1 MHAADIAT
9 ETPGNAAPTHV
20 LRVEGMH
27 CAACVGRAEQ
37 ALRAVAGVAEARVHL
52 IAEQAVVTGDADGDA
67 LVRALAAIGYAAHP
81 VRDAAAEAAAR
92 DAAKAAAQRVL
103 ARDFALAACLTLPIF
118 MVEMGSHLF
127 PALHHFLADN
137 IGMARVQMV
146 QALLT
151 TILLALPGARFFRA
165 GLPALW
171 RLAPDMNALV
181 AVGTGAAYIYSM
193 VASFAPHWLPAGSAH
208 VYFEAAAVIVTLILG
223 GRYLEER
230 AKHRA
235 SAAIRTLVDL
245 QPECALVHGGD
256 GFVETPIAHIMPGD
270 VLLAQPGARIALD
283 GVVIWGNSHVDEAM
297 LSGEPMPVAKAVGAR
312 VTGGT
317 VNGEGALHIRVEAV
331 GADGVVA
338 RIIALVS
345 AAEGA
350 RLPITALVDRITRWF
365 VPAVFGVAALTF
377 LLWLALAPAP
387 ALPQAL
393 VHAVAVLIVACPCA
407 MGLATPMAVMV
418 GAQRAA
424 QLGILL
430 RGGDALQRLESVRAI
445 AFDKTGTLTLGQPTL
460 TDLELLP
467 EYAADAVLA
476 DVAAVEALSEHPA
489 ARAIVAAAAARSL
502 PLPPVRDFVVR
513 AGHGVSAMVG
523 EGTAA
528 RHIAIGNAAQ
538 LASHGVDCTALS
550 ARAAAWAAAGKSPI
564 FIARD
569 GQLAGVV
576 ALGDVAK
583 PHSADAIR
591 RLTADGLHV
600 AMLSGDN
607 IATARAIGA
616 QLGVADVTGGLM
628 PADKL
633 TVLERLRAEYGPVAF
648 VGDGINDAPVLAA
661 ADVGLAMGN
670 GTDIAMEAADGV
682 LMAGD
687 PMAVV
692 RAIRLSRATMRNIRQ
707 NLFWAFAYNIAL
719 LPLAA
724 GALYPFWGIS
734 LSPIFAAGAMALSSI
749 FVIGNALRL
758 NRVEGDGR

>member
-1 MHAADIAT
+1 MPVAENVT
-9 ETPGNAAPTHV
+9 EMPQNTPSPQI

-27 CAACVGRAEQ
+27 CASCVGRAET
-37 ALRAVAGVAEARVHL
+37 ALRAVPGVTDARVQL
-52 IAEQAVVTGDADGDA
+52 IAEQAVVTGDVAADA
-67 LVRALAAIGYAAHP
+67 LVRALAAIGYAAHV
-81 VRDAAAEAAAR
+81 VRDAAAEAATR
-92 DAAKAAAQRVL
+92 AAAQAAARRAL
-103 ARDFALAACLTLPIF
+103 ARDFALAALLTLPIF
-118 MVEMGSHLF
+118 VVEMGSHIF
-127 PALHHFLADN
+127 PALHHFLSDT

-151 TILLALPGARFFRA
+151 TILLLLPGARFFRV

-181 AVGTGAAYIYSM
+181 AVGAGAAYGYSM
-193 VASFAPHWLPAGSAH
+193 VATFAPHWLPAGSAH

-235 SAAIRTLVDL
+235 SAAIRALVDL
-245 QPECALVHGGD
+245 QPKSAPVLQGQA
-256 GFVETPIAHIMPGD
+256 FVETPIAAILPGD
-270 VLLAQPGARIALD
+270 VVLAQPGARIALD
-283 GVVIWGNSHVDEAM
+283 GVVIWGDSHVDEAM
-297 LSGEPMPVAKAVGAR
+297 LTGEPMPVAKSPGAR

-317 VNGEGALHIRVEAV
+317 INGEGAIHIRVDAV
-331 GADGVVA
+331 GADGVLA

-350 RLPITALVDRITRWF
+350 RLPISALVDRITRWF
-365 VPAVFGVAALTF
+365 VPMVFAVAALTF

-407 MGLATPMAVMV
+407 MGLATPMAVLV
-418 GAQRAA
+418 GSGRAA

-445 AFDKTGTLTLGQPTL
+445 AFDKTGTLTLGQPVL
-460 TDLELLP
+460 TDAIWLP
-467 EYAADAVLA
+467 DFAADEMLA
-476 DVAAVEALSEHPA
+476 DVAAVEALSEHPS
-489 ARAIVAAAAARSL
+489 ARAIVAAAAASAL
-502 PLPPVRDFVVR
+502 PRPPVQDFVAR

-523 EGTAA
+523 EGAAA

-538 LASHGVDCTALS
+538 LASHGVDCAPLL

-569 GQLAGVV
+569 GQLAGAI
-576 ALGDVAK
+576 ALGDMAK
-583 PHSADAIR
+583 PTSAAAIR
-591 RLTADGLHV
+591 RLSADGLHV

-607 IATARAIGA
+607 AATARAIGA
-616 QLGVADVTGGLM
+616 QLGVDDVTGGLL

-633 TVLERLRAEYGPVAF
+633 AALDKLRAKYGAIAF

-670 GTDIAMEAADGV
+670 GTDIAMDAADGV

-687 PMAVV
+687 PLAVV

-719 LPLAA
+719 VPLAA

-734 LSPIFAAGAMALSSI
+734 LSPVFAAGAMALSSV

-758 NRVEGDGR
+758 NRAEKDDR

>member
-1 MHAADIAT
+1 MHADEMPENT
-9 ETPGNAAPTHV
+9 SAPQI

-27 CAACVGRAEQ
+27 CASCVGRAEQ
-37 ALRAVAGVAEARVHL
+37 ALRSVPGVTDARVHL
-52 IAEQAVVTGDADGDA
+52 IAEQAVVTGDVAADA
-67 LVRALAAIGYAAHP
+67 LIRALAAIGYAAHV
-81 VRDAAAEAAAR
+81 VRDEAAEAAAR
-92 DAAKAAAQRVL
+92 DAAKAAARRAL
-103 ARDFALAACLTLPIF
+103 ARDFAFAALLTLPIF
-118 MVEMGSHLF
+118 VVEMGSHLF
-127 PALHHFLADN
+127 PALHHFLSDN
-137 IGMARVQMV
+137 IGMTRVQMA

-181 AVGTGAAYIYSM
+181 AVGTGAAYGYSM
-193 VASFAPHWLPAGSAH
+193 VATFAPHWLPAGSAH
-208 VYFEAAAVIVTLILG
+208 IYFEAAAVIVTLILG

-235 SAAIRTLVDL
+235 HAAIRALVDL
-245 QPECALVHGGD
+245 QPKSAPVQQGET
-256 GFVETPIAHIMPGD
+256 FVETPIAAILPGD
-270 VLLAQPGARIALD
+270 VVLAQPGARIALD
-283 GVVIWGNSHVDEAM
+283 GVVIWGDSHVDEAM
-297 LSGEPMPVAKAVGAR
+297 LTGEPMPVAKSAGAQ

-317 VNGEGALHIRVEAV
+317 INGEGAIHIRVDAV
-331 GADGVVA
+331 GADGVLA

-365 VPAVFGVAALTF
+365 VPMVFGVAALTF
-377 LLWLALAPAP
+377 LLWLAFAPAP

-418 GAQRAA
+418 GSGRAA

-430 RGGDALQRLESVRAI
+430 RGGDALQQLESVRVI
-445 AFDKTGTLTLGQPTL
+445 AFDKTGTLTAGQPVL
-460 TDLELLP
+460 IDFIWLP
-467 EYAADAVLA
+467 DVVADEMLA
-476 DVAAVEALSEHPA
+476 DVAAVEALSEHPS
-489 ARAIVAAAAARSL
+489 ARAIVAAAAARAL
-502 PLPPVRDFVVR
+502 PRPPVQDFVAR

-523 EGTAA
+523 DGAAA

-538 LASHGVDCTALS
+538 LASHGVDCAPL
-550 ARAAAWAAAGKSPI
+550 APHAAGWAAEGKSPI

-569 GQLAGVV
+569 GQLAGVI
-576 ALGDVAK
+576 ALGDIAK
-583 PHSADAIR
+583 PTSAAAIR
-591 RLTADGLHV
+591 RLAADGLHV
-600 AMLSGDN
+600 VMLSGDN
-607 IATARAIGA
+607 AATARAIGA
-616 QLGVADVTGGLM
+616 QLGVDDVAGGLL

-633 TVLERLRAEYGPVAF
+633 AALDKLRAKYGPIAF

-687 PMAVV
+687 PQGVV
-692 RAIRLSRATMRNIRQ
+692 RAIRLSHATMRNIRQ

-719 LPLAA
+719 VPLAA
-724 GALYPFWGIS
+724 GALHPFWGIS
-734 LSPIFAAGAMALSSI
+734 LSPVFAAGAMALSSV

-758 NRVEGDGR
+758 NRAERDGR